1 MIYNSCMHARTQ
13 STSSR
18 PASIQEGGKG
28 MRHEKYIPTPSVA
41 KSVVDGLQ
49 SGNNLLERRS
59 VSWYITPTFLDQ
71 TVKRSNGAK
80 KLLVRVAISTNHCK

>member
-1 MIYNSCMHARTQ
+1 MHACSYTVDKLK
-13 STSSR
+13 
-18 PASIQEGGKG
+18 ASKHFKREEKG
-28 MRHEKYIPTPSVA
+28 SHEKYIPTPSVA

-80 KLLVRVAISTNHCK
+80 KNSLSGLQ